1 MSEYQKLVDE
11 AVPRVPPRTAAAL
24 LDVMDS
30 LRASALG
37 FPRVEKWEDV
47 SNWPDADK
55 LRVIALH
62 LYIDDWKNG
71 VYDEDDMQRDLLRI
85 AHRLERDDQ
94 RTH

>member
-1 MSEYQKLVDE
+1 M
-11 AVPRVPPRTAAAL
+11 
-24 LDVMDS
+24 
-30 LRASALG
+30 G